1 MNDYYF
7 KAKYIHINQIC
18 KQFLKRNNYTWW
30 ILFDLT
36 GDTDLLCLKL

>member
-18 KQFLKRNNYTWW
+18 KQFLKEIIKHGGFY
-30 ILFDLT
+30 LT
-36 GDTDLLCLKL
+36 